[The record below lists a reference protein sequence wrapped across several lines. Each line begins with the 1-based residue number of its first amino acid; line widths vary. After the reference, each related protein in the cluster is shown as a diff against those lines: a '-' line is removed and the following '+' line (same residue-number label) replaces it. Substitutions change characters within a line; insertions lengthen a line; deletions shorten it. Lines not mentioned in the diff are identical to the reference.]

1 MLEPVNL
8 FSVEQM
14 RCFFRVVRGSRVMT
28 LFQTGNRQVKND
40 VTVVCGIDLP
50 GGLQYYKVQHHSG
63 TKTLNTSHT
72 YNRNMVMS

>member
-1 MLEPVNL
+1 
-8 FSVEQM
+8 
-14 RCFFRVVRGSRVMT
+14 MT

-40 VTVVCGIDLP
+40 VTVVYGIDIP

-63 TKTLNTSHT
+63 TKTLNASHT